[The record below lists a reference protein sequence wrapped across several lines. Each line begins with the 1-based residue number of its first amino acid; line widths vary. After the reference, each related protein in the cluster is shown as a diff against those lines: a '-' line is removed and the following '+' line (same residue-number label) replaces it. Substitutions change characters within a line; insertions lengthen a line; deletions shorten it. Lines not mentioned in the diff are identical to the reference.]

1 MSTFKI
7 NDFIDEINSINHANA
22 KQVLSKIYTNDVIF
36 VDPVK
41 SIDGLENL
49 TEYFEDLYKSLS
61 SCHFT
66 LKNHTLND
74 HQHSIEWLMRFQH
87 KKIGNN
93 LPLELEGAS
102 FIKFKDEKVCY
113 HRDYY
118 DLGALV
124 YEHIPILGSV
134 IKKVRHAI

>member
-1 MSTFKI
+1 MSKQL
-7 NDFIDEINSINHANA
+7 IDQFLTNINSLDYENV
-22 KQVLSKIYTNDVIF
+22 KDVLQATYTEDVKF

-41 SIDGLENL
+41 TINGLDDLTKYFENL
-49 TEYFEDLYKSLS
+49 YKRVNKCHFSLS
-61 SCHFT
+61 NYLLNTH
-66 LKNHTLND
+66 NHSLEWVMCLQ
-74 HQHSIEWLMRFQH
+74 HQNISNSDEIL
-87 KKIGNN
+87 
-93 LPLELEGAS
+93 LDGAS
-102 FIKFKDEKVCY
+102 FIQFSGDKICY

>member
-1 MSTFKI
+1 MSKQL
-7 NDFIDEINSINHANA
+7 IDQFLTNINSLDYGNV
-22 KQVLSKIYTNDVIF
+22 KDVLQATYTDDIKF

-41 SIDGLENL
+41 TINGLDDLTKYFENL
-49 TEYFEDLYKSLS
+49 YKRVNKCHFSLS
-61 SCHFT
+61 SYLLNAH
-66 LKNHTLND
+66 NHSLEWVMRL
-74 HQHSIEWLMRFQH
+74 QHH
-87 KKIGNN
+87 KISNN
-93 LPLELEGAS
+93 HEIHLDGAS
-102 FIKFKDEKVCY
+102 FIQFSGDKVCY

>member
-1 MSTFKI
+1 MSQQR
-7 NDFIDEINSINHANA
+7 IDQFLKRINSLNYHNV
-22 KQVLSKIYTNDVIF
+22 KGVLQATYTEDVKF

-41 SIDGLENL
+41 TINSLDELTKYFENL
-49 TEYFEDLYKSLS
+49 YKRVNK
-61 SCHFT
+61 CHFI
-66 LKNHTLND
+66 LNNYLPNSHSHSLEWVMHLQHQKISKNQEIHL
-74 HQHSIEWLMRFQH
+74 S
-87 KKIGNN
+87 
-93 LPLELEGAS
+93 GAS
-102 FIKFKDEKVCY
+102 FIQFDGERVCY